1 MIHRWKYAVAA
12 GILCAAIELT
22 LLLVA
27 EPGVSPWL
35 LLQSALAWFACG
47 IAVMLSESGLPPVLH
62 SVLMTLT
69 INSGWFI
76 AESFA
81 KGKPAHFLPMIIA
94 SAVLGL
100 FIGLVRKRALGRSS
114 LLTKSM
120 NLLLVTSLAGIVS
133 CGRQDNKAH
142 NGHVIEIAKFRKKT
156 GVDETEFKRAV
167 TAIDRFAEQQAGL
180 ISRDTGPDEK
190 GGWIDIVRWR
200 DMASARAAAKAAETS
215 EICAKAFSLLDPKFE
230 EMNHITV
237 AHSYERK

>member
-12 GILCAAIELT
+12 GALCAAVELA

-27 EPGVSPWL
+27 EPGISVWL

-47 IAVMLSESGLPPVLH
+47 VAVMLSESGLPPVAH
-62 SVLMTLT
+62 AVAMTLL
-69 INSGWFI
+69 INAGWFI

-81 KGKPAHFLPMIIA
+81 KGKPSHFLPMVLA
-94 SAVLGL
+94 SAVLGA
-100 FIGLVRKRALGRSS
+100 FIGLLRKKGNSRRLVSAA
-114 LLTKSM
+114 TP
-120 NLLLVTSLAGIVS
+120 NLLLVLGLVGIVA
-133 CGRQDNKAH
+133 CGSQSDGAPS
-142 NGHVIEIAKFRKKT
+142 GQVIEIAKFRKKA
-156 GVDETEFKRAV
+156 GVDETEFRRAV
-167 TAIDRFAEQQAGL
+167 AVIDKFAEQQGGF

-190 GGWIDIVRWR
+190 GGWIDVVRWR